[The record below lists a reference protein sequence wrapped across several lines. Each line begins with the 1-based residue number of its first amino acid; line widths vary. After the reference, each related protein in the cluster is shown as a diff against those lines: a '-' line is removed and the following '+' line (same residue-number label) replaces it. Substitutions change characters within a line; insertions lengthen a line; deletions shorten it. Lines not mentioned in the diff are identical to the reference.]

1 MTTLTKD
8 NLRLFAVVRNELRA
22 TLTRPSDIAFL
33 LTAALFRSEH
43 CDLLPAAKGNK
54 NTKLIFANHLAVR
67 AVRERERERK
77 TRARET
83 ERQRDRE
90 TERQRDRET
99 ERQRDRETERQR
111 DRETETETET
121 ALIVLL

>member
-1 MTTLTKD
+1 MTALTKD

-43 CDLLPAAKGNK
+43 RDLLPAAKGNK

-67 AVRERERERK
+67 AVREREREREK
-77 TRARET
+77 DKSQRDRETERQRDKET

-99 ERQRDRETERQR
+99 ERQRQRQR
-111 DRETETETET
+111 Q
-121 ALIVLL
+121 L